1 MFCKSSLL
9 RFQVTLA
16 ASAVA
21 LMMAVPAFGQSSG
34 VVNGSVTDGQGI
46 GIVGVKVTATS
57 QNPPR
62 MVLDVETNDD
72 GFYRI
77 MGLRANSYEVVA
89 EKEGLGSAAAVFTIR
104 EGQNL
109 TIDLNLG
116 ASAAAA
122 VATLSEEDLAK
133 IENRE
138 EFESAFQLGS
148 GAMQAGSHQEAI
160 NQFLVAI
167 EILDSCYNCYQ
178 NIGISHLELG
188 NDEEAEAA
196 FKRVIELMPDYANA
210 YINLSNIY
218 NSQRRFDEAAEA
230 SAEAARLS
238 GAGEGATTDPIA
250 VYNQGIIYM
259 NAQRIVEAKA
269 QFEQTISLD
278 PSHAEAHY
286 WLAMTHLN
294 TGDMADAVTA
304 LESYIELDPSG
315 RYADQSRA
323 MIQTLQQ

>member
-1 MFCKSSLL
+1 MFCKSSLF
-9 RFQVTLA
+9 RFQVILA

-21 LMMAVPAFGQSSG
+21 LMAVPVFGQSSG
-34 VVNGSVTDGQGI
+34 VLNGRVTDGQGG
-46 GIVGVKVTATS
+46 GIAGVKVTVTS
-57 QNPPR
+57 QIPPR
-62 MVLDVETNDD
+62 MVLDTETSDN
-72 GFYRI
+72 GNYRI
-77 MGLRANSYEVVA
+77 MGLRANDYEVVA
-89 EKEGLGSAAAVFTIR
+89 EKEGMGSAAAVFTIR

-109 TIDLNLG
+109 SVDLNIG
-116 ASAAAA
+116 AAAAA
-122 VATLSEEDLAK
+122 VNAALSEEDLDK

-148 GAMQAGSHQEAI
+148 DAMQSGNHQEAI
-160 NQFLVAI
+160 NQFLLAI
-167 EILDSCYNCYQ
+167 ETLDSCYNCYQ
-178 NIGISHLELG
+178 NIGISHLELE
-188 NDEEAEAA
+188 NDEQAEAA
-196 FKRVIELMPDYANA
+196 FKRVIELRPDYANA
-210 YINLSNIY
+210 FINLSNIY

-250 VYNQGIIYM
+250 VYNQGVIYM
-259 NAQRIVEAKA
+259 NLQRIVEAKA

-294 TGDMADAVTA
+294 IGDMADAVTA
-304 LESYIELDPSG
+304 LESYVELNPSG
-315 RYADQSRA
+315 QYADQARA

>member
-1 MFCKSSLL
+1 MFCKSSLF
-9 RFQVTLA
+9 RFQVILA

-21 LMMAVPAFGQSSG
+21 LMAVPVFGQSSG
-34 VVNGSVTDGQGI
+34 VLNGRVTDGQGG
-46 GIVGVKVTATS
+46 GIAGVKVTVTS
-57 QNPPR
+57 QIPPR
-62 MVLDVETNDD
+62 MVLDTETSDN
-72 GFYRI
+72 GNYRI
-77 MGLRANSYEVVA
+77 MGLRANDYEVVA
-89 EKEGLGSAAAVFTIR
+89 EKEGMGSAAAVFTIR

-109 TIDLNLG
+109 SVDLNIG
-116 ASAAAA
+116 AAAAA
-122 VATLSEEDLAK
+122 VSAALSEEDLEK

-148 GAMQAGSHQEAI
+148 DAMQSGNHQEAI
-160 NQFLVAI
+160 NQFLLAI
-167 EILDSCYNCYQ
+167 ETLDSCYNCYQ
-178 NIGISHLELG
+178 NIGISHLELE
-188 NDEEAEAA
+188 NDEQAEAA
-196 FKRVIELMPDYANA
+196 FKRVIELRPDYANA
-210 YINLSNIY
+210 FINLSNIY

-250 VYNQGIIYM
+250 VYNQGVIYM

-294 TGDMADAVTA
+294 IGDMADAVTA
-304 LESYIELDPSG
+304 LESYVELNPSG
-315 RYADQSRA
+315 QYADQARA

>member
-1 MFCKSSLL
+1 MFCKSSLF
-9 RFQVTLA
+9 RFQVILA

-21 LMMAVPAFGQSSG
+21 LMAVPVFGQSSG
-34 VVNGSVTDGQGI
+34 VLNGRVTDGQGG
-46 GIVGVKVTATS
+46 GIAGVKVTVTS
-57 QNPPR
+57 QIPPR
-62 MVLDVETNDD
+62 MVLDTETSDN
-72 GFYRI
+72 GNYRI
-77 MGLRANSYEVVA
+77 MGLRANDYEVVA
-89 EKEGLGSAAAVFTIR
+89 EKEGMGSAAAVFTIR

-109 TIDLNLG
+109 SVDLNIG
-116 ASAAAA
+116 AAAAA
-122 VATLSEEDLAK
+122 VTASLSEEDLEK

-148 GAMQAGSHQEAI
+148 DAMQSGNHQEAI
-160 NQFLVAI
+160 NQFLLAI
-167 EILDSCYNCYQ
+167 EVLDSCYNCYQ
-178 NIGISHLELG
+178 NIGISHLELE
-188 NDEEAEAA
+188 NDEQAEAA
-196 FKRVIELMPDYANA
+196 FNRVIELRPDYANA
-210 YINLSNIY
+210 FINLSNIY

-250 VYNQGIIYM
+250 VYNQGVIYM

-294 TGDMADAVTA
+294 IGEMADAVTA
-304 LESYIELDPSG
+304 LESYVELNPSG
-315 RYADQSRA
+315 QYADQARA

>member
-9 RFQVTLA
+9 RFQVILA

-21 LMMAVPAFGQSSG
+21 FMVVPAFGQSSG
-34 VVNGSVTDGQGI
+34 ILVGRVTDGQGV
-46 GIVGVKVTATS
+46 GIAGVTVTAIT
-57 QNPPR
+57 QGVPR
-62 MVLDVETNDD
+62 MVLDTETNDD
-72 GFYRI
+72 GTYRI
-77 MGLRANSYEVVA
+77 MGLRANSYEVTA
-89 EKEGLGSAAAVFTIR
+89 EKEGVGSAAAVFTIR

-109 TIDLNLG
+109 TVDLNIG
-116 ASAAAA
+116 AASAAASA
-122 VATLSEEDLAK
+122 ALSEEDLAK
-133 IENRE
+133 IDNRE
-138 EFESAFQLGS
+138 EFESSFGLGS
-148 GAMQAGSHQEAI
+148 DAMQIGNHQEAI
-160 NQFLVAI
+160 TQFLLAI

-178 NIGISHLELG
+178 NIGISHLELE
-188 NDEEAEAA
+188 NADEAEAA
-196 FKRVIELMPDYANA
+196 FKRVIELRPDYANA

-238 GAGEGATTDPIA
+238 GSAEGAAPDPIA
-250 VYNQGIIYM
+250 IYNQGVIYM
-259 NAQRIVEAKA
+259 NAGNVVEAKV
-269 QFEQTISLD
+269 QFQETISLD

-304 LESYIELDPSG
+304 LESYVELDPSG
-315 RYADQSRA
+315 QYADQARA

>member
-1 MFCKSSLL
+1 MFCKSSLF
-9 RFQVTLA
+9 RCQVILA

-21 LMMAVPAFGQSSG
+21 LMAVPVFGQSSG
-34 VVNGSVTDGQGI
+34 VLNGRVTDGQGG
-46 GIVGVKVTATS
+46 GIAGVKVTVTS
-57 QNPPR
+57 QIPPR
-62 MVLDVETNDD
+62 MVLDTETSDN
-72 GFYRI
+72 GNYRI
-77 MGLRANSYEVVA
+77 MGLRANDYEVVA
-89 EKEGLGSAAAVFTIR
+89 EKEGMGSAAAVFTIR

-109 TIDLNLG
+109 SVDLNIG
-116 ASAAAA
+116 AAAAA
-122 VATLSEEDLAK
+122 VTASLSEEDLEK

-148 GAMQAGSHQEAI
+148 DAMQSGNHQEAI
-160 NQFLVAI
+160 NQFLLAI

-178 NIGISHLELG
+178 NIGISHLELE
-188 NDEEAEAA
+188 NDEQAEAA
-196 FKRVIELMPDYANA
+196 FKRVIELRPDYANA
-210 YINLSNIY
+210 FINLSNIY

-250 VYNQGIIYM
+250 VYNQGVIYM

-294 TGDMADAVTA
+294 IGEMADAVTA
-304 LESYIELDPSG
+304 LESYVELNPSG
-315 RYADQSRA
+315 QYADQARA

>member
-1 MFCKSSLL
+1 MFCKSSLF
-9 RFQVTLA
+9 RFQVILA

-21 LMMAVPAFGQSSG
+21 LMAVPAFGQSSG
-34 VVNGSVTDGQGI
+34 VLTGRVIDGQGG
-46 GIVGVKVTATS
+46 GIAGVKVTVTS
-57 QNPPR
+57 QIPPR
-62 MVLDVETNDD
+62 MVLDTETNDD
-72 GFYRI
+72 GNYRI
-77 MGLRANSYEVVA
+77 MGLRANDYEVVA
-89 EKEGLGSAAAVFTIR
+89 EKEDVGSAAAVFTIR

-109 TIDLNLG
+109 SVDLNIG
-116 ASAAAA
+116 AAAAA
-122 VATLSEEDLAK
+122 VTAALSEEDLEK

-148 GAMQAGSHQEAI
+148 DAMQSGNHQEAI
-160 NQFLVAI
+160 NQFLLAI

-178 NIGISHLELG
+178 NIGISHLELE
-188 NDEEAEAA
+188 NDEAAEAA
-196 FKRVIELMPDYANA
+196 FKRVLELRPDYANA
-210 YINLSNIY
+210 FINLSNIY

-230 SAEAARLS
+230 SAEAERLS

-250 VYNQGIIYM
+250 VYNQGVIYM

-304 LESYIELDPSG
+304 LESYVELNPSG
-315 RYADQSRA
+315 QYADQARA